1 MANVEKCEEVLQ
13 FIKDHPEK
21 HDQGTWGH
29 ETDCGTAAC
38 FAGWAVLLN
47 GYELQLQFG
56 DPFGG
61 HCFDVKSLKT
71 GVRSAVATAAA
82 EVLELTYGEAMTLFH
97 AGNTFEELEQM
108 VKNISNGDP
117 IERNTRHDEED

>member
-21 HDQGTWGH
+21 HDQRTWGYKS
-29 ETDCGTAAC
+29 DCGTTAC
-38 FAGWAVLLN
+38 FAGWTAVLN
-47 GYELQLQFG
+47 GYEFYFG
-56 DPFGG
+56 RMVFERYYSG
-61 HCFDVKSLKT
+61 VKSLKT
-71 GVRSAVATAAA
+71 GVHSSTSTAAA
-82 EVLELTYGEAMTLFH
+82 VVLELTCDEAMMLFDG
-97 AGNTFEELEQM
+97 GNTFEELEQM